1 MGVGTPEDIIDAIAR
16 GVDIFDCV
24 YPTRCARHALALT
37 SRGRLNLRN
46 AAFTNDFAP
55 LDDACSC
62 STCASFTRSY
72 LAHCFRAGEMLAARL
87 VSVHNI
93 AMLVA
98 IARAAREAVIGGTFA
113 AWRDRRLGMLRES
126 VASA

>member
-16 GVDIFDCV
+16 GVDMFDCV

-46 AAFTNDFAP
+46 AAFANDFAP

-62 STCASFTRSY
+62 STCEFVYSCVS
-72 LAHCFRAGEMLAARL
+72 RALLSSG
-87 VSVHNI
+87 
-93 AMLVA
+93 
-98 IARAAREAVIGGTFA
+98 
-113 AWRDRRLGMLRES
+113 RDAGC
-126 VASA
+126 AT